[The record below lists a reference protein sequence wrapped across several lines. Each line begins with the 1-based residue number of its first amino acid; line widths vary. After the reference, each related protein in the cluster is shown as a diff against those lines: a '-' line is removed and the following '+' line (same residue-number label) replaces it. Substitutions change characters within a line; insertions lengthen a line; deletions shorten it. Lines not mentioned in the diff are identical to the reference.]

1 MCGFSTL
8 RRGSEIF
15 GQNPAHRGLSS
26 VLQYDDRDE
35 VWDLLNCYAVQLS
48 RNIETAVLGVEIPF
62 WERENLEFRAA

>member
-1 MCGFSTL
+1 MGADSPGCGYS
-8 RRGSEIF
+8 
-15 GQNPAHRGLSS
+15 GQNPARRDLSS